1 MKKIALAAAAASLM
15 FVGAGAASAADMAP
29 RYAKAPPPVVAPIFS
44 WTGMYVGGQ
53 VGYGWDR
60 ASWTTTDHTL
70 GNLESNVQDGSGWL
84 AGGQLGA
91 RWQSGALVFGLEGAG
106 NFANVKGTQAA
117 CGVGVGPLPCTVPLV
132 TVAAPFLETRTT
144 EIRSLY
150 SLTGQIGYAW
160 NRTLLYAKGGF
171 AGGELRTTNFLTN
184 AGANACLVANAFP
197 SCATSTRQAWGG
209 TVGAG

>member
-91 RWQSGALVFGLEGAG
+91 RWQSGALVFGS
-106 NFANVKGTQAA
+106 K
-117 CGVGVGPLPCTVPLV
+117 P
-132 TVAAPFLETRTT
+132 
-144 EIRSLY
+144 IRWHSRSMY
-150 SLTGQIGYAW
+150 SQ
-160 NRTLLYAKGGF
+160 
-171 AGGELRTTNFLTN
+171 
-184 AGANACLVANAFP
+184 
-197 SCATSTRQAWGG
+197 
-209 TVGAG
+209 